1 MKITPND
8 MTSLPR
14 IMIATAAI
22 AFAQIGVTPSEG
34 WSGGLTD
41 VNQETD
47 GKQNINLF
55 DGTTF
60 SINDLIQMT
69 QFLDQQPAASPK
81 DQGKQLD
88 DAIEQFKGNRNS
100 SLQIG
105 PDSLQPSAEA
115 EEEDP
120 LDPDPIESGL

>member
-1 MKITPND
+1 MS
-8 MTSLPR
+8 TSNEGL
-14 IMIATAAI
+14 
-22 AFAQIGVTPSEG
+22 AQQ
-34 WSGGLTD
+34 D
-41 VNQETD
+41 VNDATNGEQD
-47 GKQNINLF
+47 INLF

-69 QFLDQQPAASPK
+69 QFLDQQRAASPE

-88 DAIEQFKGNRNS
+88 DAIEEFKGSRNS

-105 PDSLQPSAEA
+105 PDSLQPSP

-120 LDPDPIESGL
+120 LESDPAKLGL